1 MQIENVVVHVFN
13 YKSSV
18 VSDSEGHGHPGPE
31 HDAQN
36 ALLTIHTDEG
46 TAGYCF
52 GSPIGLTAGILD
64 EYIRPA
70 LVGQDPFDREFLWQ
84 NMVKRQRGSGAA
96 FTDRI
101 VSVAEMALWDLA
113 GRHVSLPVFKLIGA
127 FRERV
132 PAYGST
138 MCGDEMKGGLAT
150 PDDYGRF
157 AEWLVNRG
165 YKAIKLHTWMPPV
178 SFAPDVLMDIR
189 AAAAVREAVGPDIEL
204 MVDPHHYYSRDEAVK
219 LGRELQRL
227 SYYWLEEPMDEH
239 STSSYVWLTQ
249 QLDIPILGPESPE
262 GKMRTRAEWIVRN
275 ASDITRAGVSDV
287 GGIGPTL
294 KVAHLAESF
303 GMACE
308 IHGGGAGNLHVTGS
322 MWNGR
327 WYERGLLHP
336 FIDYEEPDPW
346 LNSIVDPM
354 DGEGFVK
361 LPLSPGLGEDVNF
374 EFITEN
380 LIETR

>member
-1 MQIENVVVHVFN
+1 MQITDVRTTRFRCI
-13 YKSSV
+13 SRTQR
-18 VSDSEGHGHPGPE
+18 DTDGHGHPGPE
-31 HDAQN
+31 RESTQTLLQIDTDQGVSGYWFGAN
-36 ALLTIHTDEG
+36 ASVMESVIK
-46 TAGYCF
+46 
-52 GSPIGLTAGILD
+52 
-64 EYIRPA
+64 PA
-70 LVGQDPFDREFLWQ
+70 IVGRDPFFREEIWHDL
-84 NMVKRQRGSGAA
+84 NERQRLNMGTMSDKVL
-96 FTDRI
+96 T
-101 VSVAEMALWDLA
+101 SVDLALWDLA
-113 GRHVSLPVFKLIGA
+113 GRALDIPVYKMLGGY
-127 FRERV
+127 RDRV
-132 PAYGST
+132 PAYSST
-138 MCGDEMKGGLAT
+138 MCGDDLENGLAT
-150 PDDYGRF
+150 PEDYAKF
-157 AEWLVNRG
+157 AEWSMQRG
-165 YKAIKLHTWMPPV
+165 YQAFKLHTWQPPYEG
-178 SFAPDVLMDIR
+178 APSTRRDLE
-189 AAAAVREAVGPDIEL
+189 ACAAVREAVGPDIPCML
-204 MVDPHHYYSRDEAVK
+204 DPYHYYDREAALYLAK
-219 LGRELQRL
+219 ALEELG
-227 SYYWLEEPMDEH
+227 YYWMEEPMDEH

-336 FIDYEEPDPW
+336 FVDYEEPDPW